1 MPDSPW
7 TSDHRDV
14 LLRRITALT
23 AGTAVVGAVGAVGLG
38 ALFGTQT
45 VAVKSSQPVVV
56 RQAAAPSTARAAT
69 ARDAVSPRL
78 IQVRVLNGT
87 GVAGAARAAA
97 DDLTAQGFTV
107 VGVGN
112 APGGTVRATTISY
125 ASAEIGAARTL
136 AGLTGVSSLVADG
149 TGSVIVLTVGPD
161 WSGSVPTPQPQRTR
175 SQSSSSNG
183 SSSSGSSNTGASN
196 GGSSNNGPV
205 TVSGGS

>member
-14 LLRRITALT
+14 LLRRITVLT
-23 AGTAVVGAVGAVGLG
+23 AGTAVVGAAGAVGLG

-56 RQAAAPSTARAAT
+56 RQAAAPSTARAANAGDT
-69 ARDAVSPRL
+69 VSPQQV
-78 IQVRVLNGT
+78 QVRVLNGT

-97 DDLTAQGFTV
+97 RDLTAQGFTV

-112 APGGTVRATTISY
+112 APGGTVSATTISY
-125 ASAEIGAARTL
+125 PSAEIGAARTL

-149 TGSVIVLTVGPD
+149 TGSVVVLTVGPD
-161 WSGSVPTPQPQRTR
+161 WSGSVPAPQPRRTR
-175 SQSSSSNG
+175 SQSSSG
-183 SSSSGSSNTGASN
+183 
-196 GGSSNNGPV
+196 NGPV

>member
-1 MPDSPW
+1 VPDSPW

-14 LLRRITALT
+14 LLRRITVLT
-23 AGTAVVGAVGAVGLG
+23 AGTAVVGAAGAVGLG

-56 RQAAAPSTARAAT
+56 RQAAATARAANAGDT
-69 ARDAVSPRL
+69 VSPQQV
-78 IQVRVLNGT
+78 QVRVLNGT

-97 DDLTAQGFTV
+97 RDLTAQGFTV

-112 APGGTVRATTISY
+112 APGGTVSATTISY
-125 ASAEIGAARTL
+125 PSAEIGAARTL

-149 TGSVIVLTVGPD
+149 TGSVVVLTVGPD
-161 WSGSVPTPQPQRTR
+161 WSGSVPAPQPQRTR
-175 SQSSSSNG
+175 SQSSSGN
-183 SSSSGSSNTGASN
+183 
-196 GGSSNNGPV
+196 GSSNNGPV